1 MYITP
6 LRALNRDMIK
16 RLEELCTVAG
26 ITIAVRHG
34 DTTQSERGKQARKAP
49 MVLITTPE
57 TLQSILP
64 TKTLGVA
71 LRNVKAVVVDEIH
84 ELYYTKR
91 GAQLSLALERLEEKA
106 PGFQRI
112 GISATIGHA
121 EAVQKFLCGKRRL
134 QDRDDQEARRR
145 WRSG

>member
-1 MYITP
+1 VYITP

-16 RLEELCTVAG
+16 RLEELCTVADM
-26 ITIAVRHG
+26 TVAVRHG
-34 DTTQSERGKQARKAP
+34 DTTQSERGKQARRAP

-64 TKTLGVA
+64 TKTFGIA

-91 GAQLSLALERLEEKA
+91 GAQLSLALERLE
-106 PGFQRI
+106 
-112 GISATIGHA
+112 
-121 EAVQKFLCGKRRL
+121 
-134 QDRDDQEARRR
+134 
-145 WRSG
+145 RSRQASREWE